1 MWNILPEKEKAEYFT
16 SAREAQDDHQRKYP
30 SKYISPYL

>member
-1 MWNILPEKEKAEYFT
+1 MWSITPEADKATYFT
-16 SAREAQDDHQRKYP
+16 AARETQKEHQRKYP

>member
-1 MWNILPEKEKAEYFT
+1 MWNVLPEGEKAAYFT
-16 SAREAQDDHQRKYP
+16 SAREAQREHHSKYP